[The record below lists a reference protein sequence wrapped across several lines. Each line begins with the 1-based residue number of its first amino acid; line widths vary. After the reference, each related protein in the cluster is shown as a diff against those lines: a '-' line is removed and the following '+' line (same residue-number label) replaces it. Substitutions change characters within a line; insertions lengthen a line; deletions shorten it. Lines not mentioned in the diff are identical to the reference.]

1 MNKHLIFLLFI
12 LLFTLGQN
20 QPEIKMLSGQV
31 SQCSSGNSMGRIDYK
46 IKYSFSSATDLTSYF
61 MLFLSDGSS
70 EKRPSICQLY
80 YNSTEESTDDD
91 SKNGTESDNEE
102 GKNTESDDKEG
113 NKTDNTEVNVLFEEL
128 KSKLDFRIKSISK
141 EVENLQEIGL
151 DVRMV
156 LSYSVVQRLHLMYGQ
171 MTQMETT
178 IDSFTEEKV
187 IEPISQML
195 IKLEKETK
203 DLNVA
208 KVKKM
213 INETVC
219 NVKLDVFNAVKSPN
233 FVIKDKIEDQKVA
246 LQEKIEEIKE
256 KLDEGMD
263 SPILKDIFAKLD
275 ENADDLVPEK
285 IKNSE
290 LGEKMADFASKIK
303 DLYGK
308 GNSSILNDLENLNID
323 FKEKAYQSFILFIFL
338 LDKTLTGFNKVIVGE
353 LLFIQKTIKLIKEL
367 GKDDE
372 DPLEKYENEIKG
384 LIEKIKAKIQDLIKN
399 SETIKLILK

>member
-91 SKNGTESDNEE
+91 SKNGTESDDEEGKSTESDNEE

-178 IDSFTEEKV
+178 IDSFTSEKL

-195 IKLEKETK
+195 ITLEKETK

-213 INETVC
+213 NLT
-219 NVKLDVFNAVKSPN
+219 
-233 FVIKDKIEDQKVA
+233 
-246 LQEKIEEIKE
+246 KE
-256 KLDEGMD
+256 W
-263 SPILKDIFAKLD
+263 
-275 ENADDLVPEK
+275 
-285 IKNSE
+285 
-290 LGEKMADFASKIK
+290 
-303 DLYGK
+303 
-308 GNSSILNDLENLNID
+308 
-323 FKEKAYQSFILFIFL
+323 
-338 LDKTLTGFNKVIVGE
+338 IV
-353 LLFIQKTIKLIKEL
+353 Q
-367 GKDDE
+367 
-372 DPLEKYENEIKG
+372 Y
-384 LIEKIKAKIQDLIKN
+384 
-399 SETIKLILK
+399 